1 MTPVGMSQR
10 RKLPWHL
17 SRPTP
22 PRTWQCYCCG
32 CITCHAQSLARSQR
46 HPAVGTCTRGR
57 LNGVA
62 VTWPA
67 GTPHRQ
73 QIGYKNSRW
82 RQQGRPTSI
91 SPVSVLHTHTPQKRC
106 RHQSP
111 DVLTLISSVDKLHGL
126 CRSRRQAGGNE
137 RRPHV
142 HCHDDVP
149 APAMGC
155 RKCTS
160 EFAIVR
166 DTAMDDGPTYRCCER
181 RALTH
186 TYTY

>member
-1 MTPVGMSQR
+1 MTLVAPHPAPPRPARGSATVVVVSLVTRNRLLVHSATR
-10 RKLPWHL
+10 RWEHALEAGSTVWQSHDRRARHTDNRLATKTLDGGNKGAQHL
-17 SRPTP
+17 SP
-22 PRTWQCYCCG
+22 P
-32 CITCHAQSLARSQR
+32 S
-46 HPAVGTCTRGR
+46 
-57 LNGVA
+57 
-62 VTWPA
+62 
-67 GTPHRQ
+67 
-73 QIGYKNSRW
+73 
-82 RQQGRPTSI
+82 
-91 SPVSVLHTHTPQKRC
+91 VSYTHTHTPQKRC